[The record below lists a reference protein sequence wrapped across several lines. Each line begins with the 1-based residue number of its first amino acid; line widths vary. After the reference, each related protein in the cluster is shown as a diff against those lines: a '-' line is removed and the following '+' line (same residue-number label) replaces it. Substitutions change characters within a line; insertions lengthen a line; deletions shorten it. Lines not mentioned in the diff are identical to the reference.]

1 MQRQI
6 IHGVPYFTDTLNR
19 LFTWDAEAQPYP
31 IGTYSPTT
39 NTITY
44 TDNHIAQLSQRLQTW
59 RTNQHA
65 RLRKPVAASA
75 TSGGD
80 SGGKA
85 NGQANSE
92 DEI

>member
-19 LFTWDAEAQPYP
+19 LFTWDTETQPQP
-31 IGTYSPTT
+31 IGTYSPAT

-59 RTNQHA
+59 RTNQTA
-65 RLRKPVAASA
+65 RLRKPSA
-75 TSGGD
+75 SGGD
-80 SGGKA
+80 SGGKG
-85 NGQANSE
+85 NGQENPE
-92 DEI
+92 DED